1 MGERRGFGS
10 RRGEFRE
17 RGRGDFMPKP
27 VEVGKVYEVEIQELS
42 RRGEGVARIEGL
54 VIFVPNAKQGEHA
67 KIKVTKVSRR
77 CAEAEVVTESQGEE
91 ANNEE

>member
-1 MGERRGFGS
+1 MGEKRGFGP

-17 RGRGDFMPKP
+17 RGRGDFTPKP
-27 VEVGKVYEVEIQELS
+27 VEVGKVYEVDIQEMS
-42 RRGEGVARIEGL
+42 RRGEGIARIEGL

-77 CAEAEVVTESQGEE
+77 CAEAEVVTETQGQEE
-91 ANNEE
+91 EKEQ

>member
-1 MGERRGFGS
+1 MGERRGFVS

-17 RGRGDFMPKP
+17 RERGDFMPKP
-27 VEVGKVYEVEIQELS
+27 VEVGKVYEVEIQEMS

-91 ANNEE
+91 ANKEE